1 MKLKQ
6 IMNKVL
12 APLLIVSMS
21 AVPVSAIKFGDLQG
35 YGWAEKY
42 ITDVSNKGIISGYPD
57 ATFKPGYSVTRIES
71 LVMIAN
77 LYPKTDIDNIY
88 KSSSAKYMSALN
100 KYKIDDWAK
109 PYVVFAL
116 EKGIIPNSEKMLNS
130 LVDSSSR
137 KHINAVRYEV
147 CVFLVRGLGLE
158 GEINKSAKLSYNDN
172 KDIIDQAV
180 PYIELLQRKGIISKL
195 GDGSGNF
202 FPKKAVTRAETA
214 VMISN
219 AYKYSAKAQAQS
231 TQPPVQP
238 TVPQTPVQEVISGK
252 IDLLTFADNNMTVAI
267 TSSDNKVRNFTAPK
281 KSVSVVAGDKIISIN
296 DLKVGQQVELTVNN
310 SQLTKIAVA
319 EETVRYSGKL
329 VDYSIADKT
338 ITVSTEKTGIKLFK
352 YTDASTVYVN
362 DKLTKIEE
370 LPKNTIIDLY
380 AQGDTLIKASMTVT
394 KNEFSGEITDYTSNS
409 ITISEKGVSTKKEL
423 SKDVKIYRN
432 DKRVDSISLIA
443 IGDTAKITTDGDKVI
458 EILVDAQNVKYMS
471 AVIKGIE
478 MNSYYNKIIIGD
490 RDGNEHNLTVNNDT
504 VIRINDVKTN
514 IYSLKLGH
522 EVDIYAKGAMVEEIV
537 SRGDYKQTT
546 VSGKVIEV
554 DLVDKFVEIKTGNG
568 DVVRLYY
575 TNSTKIEKLSGTL
588 IEPRK
593 IYKDDQVTA
602 IGVYSGGNISATRII
617 VDID

>member
-1 MKLKQ
+1 
-6 IMNKVL
+6 MNKVL

-21 AVPVSAIKFGDLQG
+21 AVPISAIKFGDLQG

-88 KSSSAKYMSALN
+88 KNSSAKYMSALN

-370 LPKNTIIDLY
+370 LPKDTIIDLY
-380 AQGDTLIKASMTVT
+380 AQGDTLIKASITVT

-554 DLVDKFVEIKTGNG
+554 DLVDKFVEIRTGNG

>member
-1 MKLKQ
+1 M
-6 IMNKVL
+6 
-12 APLLIVSMS
+12 
-21 AVPVSAIKFGDLQG
+21 
-35 YGWAEKY
+35 
-42 ITDVSNKGIISGYPD
+42 
-57 ATFKPGYSVTRIES
+57 
-71 LVMIAN
+71 
-77 LYPKTDIDNIY
+77 
-88 KSSSAKYMSALN
+88 
-100 KYKIDDWAK
+100 
-109 PYVVFAL
+109 
-116 EKGIIPNSEKMLNS
+116 
-130 LVDSSSR
+130 
-137 KHINAVRYEV
+137 

-172 KDIIDQAV
+172 KDIISQAV
-180 PYIELLQRKGIISKL
+180 PYIELLQRKGVISKL

-202 FPKKAVTRAETA
+202 FPKKTVTRAETA

-219 AYKYSAKAQAQS
+219 AYKYSVKAQSQS

-238 TVPQTPVQEVISGK
+238 TVPQTPVQEVIKGK

-267 TSSDNKVRNFTAPK
+267 TSPDNKVRNFTAPK

-296 DLKVGQQVELTVNN
+296 DLKVGQQVELTINN

-329 VDYSIADKT
+329 VDYSIVDKT

-370 LPKNTIIDLY
+370 LPKDAIIDLY

-409 ITISEKGVSTKKEL
+409 VTISEKGVSTKKEL

-458 EILVDAQNVKYMS
+458 EILVNAQNVKYMS

-546 VSGKVIEV
+546 VSGKVTDV
-554 DLVDKFVEIKTGNG
+554 DLVDKFVEIRTGNG

-575 TNSTKIEKLSGTL
+575 TNTTKIEKLSGTV

-593 IYKDDQVTA
+593 IYKDDQITA
-602 IGVYSGGNISATRII
+602 IGVYSSGNISATRII
-617 VDID
+617 VDIE

>member
-88 KSSSAKYMSALN
+88 KNSSAKYMSALN

-172 KDIIDQAV
+172 KDIISQAV
-180 PYIELLQRKGIISKL
+180 PYIELLQRKGVISKL

-370 LPKNTIIDLY
+370 LPKDAIIDLY

-409 ITISEKGVSTKKEL
+409 VTISEKGVSTKKEL

-443 IGDTAKITTDGDKVI
+443 IGDTAKITTDGDKAI
-458 EILVDAQNVKYMS
+458 EILVNAQNVKYMS

-546 VSGKVIEV
+546 VSGKVTDV
-554 DLVDKFVEIKTGNG
+554 DLVDKFVEIRTGNG

-575 TNSTKIEKLSGTL
+575 TNTTKIEKLSGTV

-593 IYKDDQVTA
+593 IYKDDQITA

>member
-1 MKLKQ
+1 
-6 IMNKVL
+6 MNKVL

-88 KSSSAKYMSALN
+88 KNSSAKYMSALN

-158 GEINKSAKLSYNDN
+158 GEINKGAKLSYNDN

-370 LPKNTIIDLY
+370 LPKDTIIDLY

-546 VSGKVIEV
+546 ASGKVIEV
-554 DLVDKFVEIKTGNG
+554 DLVDKFVEIRTGNG

>member
-21 AVPVSAIKFGDLQG
+21 AVPISAIKFGDLQG

-88 KSSSAKYMSALN
+88 KNSSAKYMSALN

-370 LPKNTIIDLY
+370 LPKDTIIDLY
-380 AQGDTLIKASMTVT
+380 AQGDTLIKASITVT

-554 DLVDKFVEIKTGNG
+554 DLVDKFVEIRTGNG

>member
-88 KSSSAKYMSALN
+88 KNSSAKYMSALN

-370 LPKNTIIDLY
+370 LPKDTIIDLY

-409 ITISEKGVSTKKEL
+409 VTISEKGVSTKKEL

-443 IGDTAKITTDGDKVI
+443 IGDTAKITTDGDKAI
-458 EILVDAQNVKYMS
+458 EILVNAQNVKYMS

-546 VSGKVIEV
+546 VSGKVTDV
-554 DLVDKFVEIKTGNG
+554 DLVDKFVEIRTGNG

-575 TNSTKIEKLSGTL
+575 TNTTKIEKLSGTV

-593 IYKDDQVTA
+593 IYKDDQITA

>member
-88 KSSSAKYMSALN
+88 KNSSAKYMSALN

-158 GEINKSAKLSYNDN
+158 GEINKGAKLSYNDN

-370 LPKNTIIDLY
+370 LPKDTIIDLY

-546 VSGKVIEV
+546 ASGKVIEV
-554 DLVDKFVEIKTGNG
+554 DLVDKFVEIRTGNG

>member
-88 KSSSAKYMSALN
+88 KNSSAKYMSALN

-158 GEINKSAKLSYNDN
+158 GEINKGAKLSYNDN

-554 DLVDKFVEIKTGNG
+554 DLVDKFVEIRTGNG

-575 TNSTKIEKLSGTL
+575 TNATKIEKLSGTL

>member
-88 KSSSAKYMSALN
+88 KNSSAKYMSALN

-329 VDYSIADKT
+329 VDYSIVDKT

-370 LPKNTIIDLY
+370 LPKDAIIDLY

-409 ITISEKGVSTKKEL
+409 VTISEKGVSTKKEL

-443 IGDTAKITTDGDKVI
+443 IGDTAKITTDGDKAI
-458 EILVDAQNVKYMS
+458 EILVNAQNVKYMS

-546 VSGKVIEV
+546 VSGKVTDV
-554 DLVDKFVEIKTGNG
+554 DLVDKFVEIRTGNG

-575 TNSTKIEKLSGTL
+575 TNTTKIEKLSGTV

-593 IYKDDQVTA
+593 IYKDDQITA